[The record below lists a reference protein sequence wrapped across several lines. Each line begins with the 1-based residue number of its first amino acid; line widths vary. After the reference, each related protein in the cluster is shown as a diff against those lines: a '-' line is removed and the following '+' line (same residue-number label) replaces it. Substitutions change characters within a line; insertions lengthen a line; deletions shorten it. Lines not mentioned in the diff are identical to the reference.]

1 MPYHDHKI
9 PSRRVPFL
17 KPWTA
22 LYIAGADSAPQ
33 DAYVSGNEAEIR
45 DRLSYAGFSF
55 LHLPEL
61 LESIPSQVLDYLFP
75 LQDGFDL
82 PSVYAN
88 IRHCALLGDQA
99 GWLYKRGRN
108 VFFHKISEDASGLIL
123 PDLETL
129 FPTGKESRHVL
140 LKMRAITEAS
150 LPIGGEFY
158 DEAGCEGGL
167 PPLERCLMDERTAAI
182 LDEIDRITR
191 EFDISLEDL
200 ELLLGYRVRLSHIQI
215 SRGGRIFLSDFDRE
229 VRMNQL
235 SKAVYFL
242 YLRHPE
248 GIRFKEVADHRRE
261 LLDLYLGITGRG
273 EQDGIERTI
282 DRLVDPFGNELNVC
296 ASRIKAAFRNVV
308 SDRVSRFYC
317 LEGAAGEIKKVP
329 LDRDLVIWEN

>member
-1 MPYHDHKI
+1 MPHHDHKI

-33 DAYVSGNEAEIR
+33 DAFVAGNETEIR
-45 DRLSYAGFSF
+45 ERLSSAGFSF

-61 LESIPSQVLDYLFP
+61 LESIPDPVRDYLFP
-75 LQDGFDL
+75 LQGGFDL
-82 PSVYAN
+82 PSIYAH
-88 IRHCALLGDQA
+88 IRQTARLGDQA
-99 GWLYKRGRN
+99 GWLYKRGRSA
-108 VFFHKISEDASGLIL
+108 FFHRIPDESSGLIL
-123 PDLETL
+123 PDLKML
-129 FPTGKESRHVL
+129 FSAGKESRHVL
-140 LKMRAITEAS
+140 LKMRTITEAS
-150 LPIGGEFY
+150 LPIGSEFY
-158 DEAGCEGGL
+158 DEASCESGL

-200 ELLLGYRVRLSHIQI
+200 ELLLGYRVKLSRLQI
-215 SRGGRIFLSDFDRE
+215 SRSGRILLSDFGRE
-229 VRMNQL
+229 VKMNQL

-248 GIRFKEVADHRRE
+248 GIRFKEVADHRQE
-261 LLDLYLGITGRG
+261 LLKLYLGITGRG